1 MGGFG
6 LGNKED
12 FFFFFFGLLLLVCEE
27 LGVETV
33 EFDMGVLFA
42 RFRKRFSLSQ

>member
-6 LGNKED
+6 LGNNED
-12 FFFFFFGLLLLVCEE
+12 FFFFFFGLLLLLCEE

-33 EFDMGVLFA
+33 ELDMGVLLA
-42 RFRKRFSLSQ
+42 RFKNASL